1 MTNIRINE
9 EGTIDIQY
17 MAKIGEDSFLHG
29 PRPKRIARKNTI
41 ASSGDIENL
50 KTLLISERQSGPS
63 IVDVGVD
70 QGVEKLLRLHET
82 RVEIDVRATER
93 DIDYIRS
100 DERITD
106 VIISS
111 PTDAIE
117 SLFYVKTL
125 IKNLKD
131 IPHVNAV
138 RLISMKF
145 NSDPQSYT
153 RGVIN
158 TLRALNTLCV
168 VNPLRRQIEPWFT
181 LGNEITHEH
190 AKLVRRL
197 NNKGIT
203 VYCNT
208 ALLGGVNDSD
218 EHIHSLAYNVR
229 QAGLEFHHLYVAGL
243 PIQQKWNIDHP
254 VDSYD
259 VVDIATKVRREGS
272 GREIPRYI
280 ISTCLGEVDY
290 GLTSSFVHDNGPLKI
305 KLGCYD
311 ISYYKGMDEKFV
323 LPKGV
328 ATDEDSLVIPVT
340 GLLKTNEFPIS

>member
-1 MTNIRINE
+1 M
-9 EGTIDIQY
+9 
-17 MAKIGEDSFLHG
+17 
-29 PRPKRIARKNTI
+29 ARKNIT

-70 QGVEKLLRLHET
+70 KGVEKLLRLHET
-82 RVEIDVRATER
+82 RVEIDIRATES
-93 DIDYIRS
+93 DLDYIRS
-100 DERITD
+100 DEKITD

-111 PTDAIE
+111 PTDTIE

-125 IKNLKD
+125 IKNLKN

-145 NSDPQSYT
+145 NSDPQAYT

-158 TLRALNTLCV
+158 TLGDLNTLCV
-168 VNPLRRQIEPWFT
+168 VNPLRLEIETWFT

-229 QAGLEFHHLYVAGL
+229 QAGIEFHHLYVAGL
-243 PIQQKWNIDHP
+243 PIQKKWNIDHP

-259 VVDIATKVRREGS
+259 VIDIATKVRREGS

-280 ISTCLGEVDY
+280 ISTPLGEVDY

-328 ATDEDSLVIPVT
+328 TTDEDSLVIPVP
-340 GLLKTNEFPIS
+340 GLIKTNEFPVS